1 VLFGP
6 AAPTAAP
13 ADPAALPEPADQM
26 TAPPAGGDDHHRP
39 VRSHRRR
46 QSHRALVG
54 RLGAAAMILIA
65 LAVGNVVTEHVP
77 DVDTQEEPY
86 IRTGSFGHPIDLR
99 TFDASVLSVRG
110 AAVLNDPEP
119 DIATSPTHDT
129 SGVWVI
135 VRIRVVAVDKPV
147 EVTYAAVRDAE
158 GRIYLAT
165 TRFEQPFVDGERTLQ
180 PGVPVTGEVAFEVPV
195 TVVPQL
201 SLRLAAPGITH
212 DLRMTAMADVPL
224 HISAGTA
231 RQWKADT
238 TPATLAPPA
247 VVQ

>member
-1 VLFGP
+1 MAQYAWCTSPL
-6 AAPTAAP
+6 
-13 ADPAALPEPADQM
+13 
-26 TAPPAGGDDHHRP
+26 
-39 VRSHRRR
+39 RRYVDLLN
-46 QSHRALVG
+46 QG
-54 RLGAAAMILIA
+54 QLIA
-65 LAVGNVVTEHVP
+65 CARFGKTALLQAPFKPRDPLLFAIVESFEDTYKAYATHQSALERYWTLRYLA
-77 DVDTQEEPY
+77 QE
-86 IRTGSFGHPIDLR
+86 GLD

-195 TVVPQL
+195 AVVPQL

-231 RQWKADT
+231 RQWKADA